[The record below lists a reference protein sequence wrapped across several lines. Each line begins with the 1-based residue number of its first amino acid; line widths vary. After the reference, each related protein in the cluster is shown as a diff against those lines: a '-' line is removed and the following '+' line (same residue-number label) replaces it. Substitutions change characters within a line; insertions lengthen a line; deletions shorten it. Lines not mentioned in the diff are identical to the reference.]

1 VTKERVMSEFTLDD
15 LAATVAKC
23 LGAGAGE
30 PVGPDTVDTPFAD
43 LGYDSLAVYELMTR
57 LQDDT
62 GVSISDEDIETIETP
77 RQAVEFIAAHLA
89 SRVG

>member
-1 VTKERVMSEFTLDD
+1 MSFTLDD
-15 LAATVAKC
+15 LATTVAKC

-30 PVGPDTVDTPFAD
+30 PVGPDTQDTTFAD

-62 GVSISDEDIETIETP
+62 GVPISDEEIEAIETP
-77 RQAVEFIAAHLA
+77 RQAVEFVGSRLA